1 MMIKQFFENL
11 SYRMFK
17 ENDLSDIT
25 WTLCIT
31 SPLFR
36 DYFIHFFFPG
46 MDIEKS
52 IILDREISK
61 DDSRVDFIIHNNDE
75 TYIIENKI
83 NDKNH
88 HFGVYEKVYNVT
100 PERFGYIANYK
111 IEQPFE
117 GKNYAI
123 RTWKDFHV
131 HLQKIKSDDIREQ
144 ELIDGYKIYL
154 RNVCN
159 IILYEETMNTN
170 GIYSLFELIEVLS
183 ELCERNEEYFKIEH
197 SSIGCNYAGG
207 YKNNHKE
214 LGVMFKLTFKKI
226 LFPETYGWIGLYF
239 ERKEPLICIGFYDKE
254 SWAKELC
261 RIVHNKPI
269 PTGKLCSESYSAD
282 DGIWFNFTKHGEF
295 NKCSSIEEQKNILK
309 EYMDE
314 VIKLIYK
321 LIMTNNNGKNE

>member
-1 MMIKQFFENL
+1 MIKQFFDNL

-17 ENDLSDIT
+17 ENNLSDIT

-61 DDSRVDFIIHNNDE
+61 DDSRVDFIIHNKDE

-117 GKNYAI
+117 DKNYAI

-131 HLQKIKSDDIREQ
+131 HLQKLQSDDIKEQ
-144 ELIDGYKIYL
+144 ELIDGYKTYL

-159 IILYEETMNTN
+159 IILYEEPMNTN
-170 GIYSLFELIEVLS
+170 GIYSLFELIEILS
-183 ELCERNEEYFKIEH
+183 ELCEFNQDNFKIED

-214 LGVMFKLTFKKI
+214 LGVMFKVTFKKI
-226 LFPETYGWIGLYF
+226 SFPETYGWIGLYF
-239 ERKEPLICIGFYDKE
+239 ERKEPLICMGFYDKE
-254 SWAKELC
+254 GWAKELC
-261 RIVHNKPI
+261 SILNDKPI
-269 PTGKLCSESYSAD
+269 PAGESCSESYSAD
-282 DGIWFNFTKHGEF
+282 GAIWFNFTKHDEL
-295 NKCSSIEEQKNILK
+295 NKCSSIEEQKNMLK

-321 LIMTNNNGKNE
+321 LIKTNNNGKNE

>member
-1 MMIKQFFENL
+1 MIKLFFENL
-11 SYRMFK
+11 SYLMFK

-46 MDIEKS
+46 MDIEKN

-61 DDSRVDFIIHNNDE
+61 DGSRVDFIIHNKDE

-88 HFGVYEKVYNVT
+88 HFSVYEKIYNVT

-123 RTWKDFHV
+123 RIWKDFHV
-131 HLQKIKSDDIREQ
+131 HLQKLQSDDIKEQ
-144 ELIDGYKIYL
+144 ELIDGYKTYL

-159 IILYEETMNTN
+159 INSFDKPMNTK

-183 ELCERNEEYFKIEH
+183 ELCERNENDFKIERYEINR
-197 SSIGCNYAGG
+197 SFFGG
-207 YKNNHKE
+207 YKNSHKE
-214 LGVMFKLTFKKI
+214 LGVLFKLNYNKV
-226 LFPETYGWIGLYF
+226 LFPETYGWIGLYL
-239 ERKEPLICIGFYDKE
+239 ERKEPLICMGFYDKE
-254 SWAKELC
+254 TWAKKLC
-261 RIVHNKPI
+261 SILNDKPI
-269 PTGKLCSESYSAD
+269 PTGELCSESYSAD
-282 DGIWFNFTKHGEF
+282 GAIWFNFKKHDEL
-295 NKCSSIEEQKNILK
+295 NKCSSIEEQKNMLK
-309 EYMDE
+309 KYMDE
-314 VIKLIYK
+314 VIELIYK
-321 LIMTNNNGKNE
+321 LIKTNNNENNE

>member
-131 HLQKIKSDDIREQ
+131 HLQKLKSDDIKEQ

-159 IILYEETMNTN
+159 IILYEEPMNTN

-183 ELCERNEEYFKIEH
+183 ELCERAEDNFEIEH
-197 SSIGCNYAGG
+197 TNIGCHYNGG
-207 YKNNHKE
+207 YKNNNKE
-214 LGVMFKLTFKKI
+214 LGVTFKLTFKKT
-226 LFPETYGWIGLYF
+226 LFAETYGWIGIFF

-254 SWAKELC
+254 TWARELC
-261 RIVHNKPI
+261 SILNDKTI
-269 PTGKLCSESYSAD
+269 PAGKLCSEPYSD
-282 DGIWFNFTKHGEF
+282 DYGKWFNFTKHDEL
-295 NKCSSIEEQKNILK
+295 NKCSSIEEQKNMLK

-314 VIKLIYK
+314 VIEEIYK
-321 LIMTNNNGKNE
+321 QIKL